1 MSAVGDAVG
10 PARDPNISRHQFG
23 VTVFLVVVVEEVRL
37 GGVAVAAAGGTV
49 CGRRC
54 LGCLGSSDRA
64 GRGGSCTWRV
74 GGAEDLEE
82 VRKLLE
88 LDQRLSNVLKIWTIT
103 FTFTRKKL
111 RWCTMKFVCRGL

>member
-88 LDQRLSNVLKIWTIT
+88 LDQRLRNVLKIRAIT
-103 FTFTRKKL
+103 FYHCKK
-111 RWCTMKFVCRGL
+111 